1 MARFLRSTGLIAV
14 LAAAAA
20 WAALAQAQK
29 PAPPQRPTVTK
40 TTTQTSQS
48 SQTSRTTQPAAKPGD
63 KPAGAPQT
71 TAGSET
77 TGADLGDIDQILE
90 GEEEVLSGS
99 GFSYDPGNRRDP
111 FKSLLAA
118 RDRPEFRGQR
128 PEGIAGLLIDEID
141 LTGVFRTSKGFV
153 AQVVAANQKK
163 SYLLKEGDQLYDGDV
178 VSINH
183 NEVVFKQVV
192 QDPTA
197 LKPFREVVKSLN
209 PS

>member
-1 MARFLRSTGLIAV
+1 MRFIKPASLLAIILAV
-14 LAAAAA
+14 SLAVSWTAF
-20 WAALAQAQK
+20 AQGQK
-29 PAPPQRPTVTK
+29 PKPQAPAAPAAPPAG
-40 TTTQTSQS
+40 S
-48 SQTSRTTQPAAKPGD
+48 SQPGGTSGSTSGNASGS
-63 KPAGAPQT
+63 
-71 TAGSET
+71 TAGST
-77 TGADLGDIDQILE
+77 DAGGADLGNIDEILE

-118 RDRPEFRGQR
+118 PDRPEIRGPR
-128 PEGIAGLLIDEID
+128 PEGVPGLLIDEID
-141 LTGVFRTSKGFV
+141 LTGIFHTSKGFV
-153 AQVVAANQKK
+153 AQVVASNQKK

-178 VSINH
+178 VSINK

-197 LKPFREVVKSLN
+197 LKPFREVVKNLN

>member
-20 WAALAQAQK
+20 WAALAQAQHT
-29 PAPPQRPTVTK
+29 APPQHPAQTPSPAAQSPQTK
-40 TTTQTSQS
+40 GTAQT
-48 SQTSRTTQPAAKPGD
+48 PAKPGN
-63 KPAGAPQT
+63 KPAGSPQT
-71 TAGSET
+71 TAGAET
-77 TGADLGDIDQILE
+77 SAGPDLGNIDQILE

-111 FKSLLAA
+111 FKSLLAGT
-118 RDRPEFRGQR
+118 DRPELRGQR
-128 PEGIAGLLIDEID
+128 PEGIPGLLIDEID
-141 LTGVFRTSKGFV
+141 LTGIFRTSKGYV